1 MHSLV
6 KKERE
11 RENNE
16 RSSIPEFYG
25 PSWRNGHPGSQ
36 IPGRGKTTVS
46 IIRKRANCYYP
57 IFCREEDRCCTHRAF
72 STLKRSACYA
82 SRHYPVQATPRCCN
96 LLIGPSNGPCNDRL
110 NPPCPLRNARVSF
123 SSPPLPSANR
133 REQSRRESRC
143 VHGRRGKG
151 EEKERE

>member
-1 MHSLV
+1 M
-6 KKERE
+6 
-11 RENNE
+11 
-16 RSSIPEFYG
+16 
-25 PSWRNGHPGSQ
+25 
-36 IPGRGKTTVS
+36 S
-46 IIRKRANCYYP
+46 IIRKRANYYYP

-123 SSPPLPSANR
+123 SSSPL
-133 REQSRRESRC
+133 REQERTVEEGIALRAWSSWKRKRK
-143 VHGRRGKG
+143 GKG
-151 EEKERE
+151 VIRAKGEQVIPDEGGEARNKKGRGVRLESFD